1 MILQMLLSRGEK
13 LNLPVEEIAADE
25 ILTASGIFPLDE
37 IPTEQLDVFGLPL
50 ESTARQTVLSLVV
63 LLEFYDICILKGI
76 INCLTRFSDIPKDL
90 TCFSAYDRYCR
101 PSIHGREEQ
110 EDDHLLVGE
119 VFQKYMLKNNEPFLF
134 YCNIPAY
141 TK

>member
-1 MILQMLLSRGEK
+1 MLLSRGEK

-63 LLEFYDICILKGI
+63 L
-76 INCLTRFSDIPKDL
+76 
-90 TCFSAYDRYCR
+90 
-101 PSIHGREEQ
+101 
-110 EDDHLLVGE
+110 
-119 VFQKYMLKNNEPFLF
+119 
-134 YCNIPAY
+134 
-141 TK
+141 